1 MNAYH
6 NLLKETLLDG
16 GFAYTVEIVTPEAVK
31 EFEPAIASILE
42 LARYVKEEP
51 RVSAVAVT
59 DRVKS
64 DHDHDPVAVA
74 HRVAEACGKEPLVH
88 LAGKDRTPR
97 DLEQNLERMERF
109 GLHNPLLVTGD
120 RLKAP
125 PSDRPVRYLDSV
137 NAIWETKRRSKEF
150 LAAAAVC
157 PFKYREEEL
166 WSQYLKLAKKLR
178 AGADLIISQIGF
190 DMEKAQG
197 LISFVRSRGYSVP
210 VMAGVLFLTAPR
222 GRYVR
227 KVGLPGITITDDL
240 QAKLEEEAKA
250 PEQVHSASCRR
261 LALQI
266 VGLRRMGYAG
276 AHVSG
281 LHTPQRGEIE
291 RLLNLVDRLDEEF
304 PTLEEWWEGWRR
316 SLTME
321 DGRVVRTAPVIPA
334 GEAGAD
340 PSAVEYARF
349 KALDTIDRL
358 VFQGGS
364 PGAKLLGPLIEGAE
378 NHPKLERLLL
388 RAERMAKEPIVGCQS
403 CGFCR
408 LPYTAYVCPES
419 CPKGLANGPCGGTRE
434 NLCESGDRECVYG
447 LSYRLS
453 KAAGR
458 LDDLEELLI
467 PPVPESSRGRCSWL
481 NHFNGRGPEVIRM
494 RGRVLQAR

>member
-1 MNAYH
+1 MSVYENPLRKA
-6 NLLKETLLDG
+6 LSAG
-16 GFAYTVEIVTPEAVK
+16 GFAYTVEIVTPEASK

-97 DLEQNLERMERF
+97 DLELNLENMERF

-178 AGADLIISQIGF
+178 AGADLVISQIGF

-222 GRYVR
+222 GRYIR
-227 KVGLPGITITDDL
+227 KVGLPGITITEDL

-304 PTLEEWWEGWRR
+304 PTLEEWREGWRR
-316 SLTME
+316 SLTLE
-321 DGRVVRTAPVIPA
+321 DGRVVRTAPEEGRA
-334 GEAGAD
+334 AGAR
-340 PSAVEYARF
+340 PSALEYTRF
-349 KALDTIDRL
+349 KVLDMLDRL
-358 VFQGGS
+358 IFQGGS
-364 PGAKLLGPLIEGAE
+364 PGAKLLGPLMKSAE
-378 NHPKLERLLL
+378 DHSKLEQLLL
-388 RAERMAKEPIVGCQS
+388 QAERMAKGPIVGCQS

-434 NLCESGDRECVYG
+434 NLCESGDRECVHNRR
-447 LSYRLS
+447 YRLS

-458 LDDLEELLI
+458 LDELEELLI
-467 PPVPESSRGRCSWL
+467 PPVPEPSRGRCSWL
-481 NHFNGRGPEVIRM
+481 SHFNGRGPEVIRM
-494 RGRVLQAR
+494 QGRVLQAR